1 MATKTSG
8 EIEKEFIDNLKDSTG
23 KDLADWLCEI
33 KSSNLEKRNDIL
45 NLLKTDYHFGHMN
58 ASLLAG
64 IYANGGK
71 PVYGNTNELLENQF
85 VKAETMRPLYDSL
98 IKQIKNTFPNAA
110 VLPKKT
116 YISILEKREFA
127 AINIKKTELRIG
139 FDLGDRPFDEIVCK
153 SKLTGPMPRISHQL
167 TLIGEEQINGGLI
180 ELLQKSYSRSH

>member
-8 EIEKEFIDNLKDSTG
+8 EIEKEFIDNLKKSTG
-23 KDLADWLCEI
+23 KDLTDWLSEI

-64 IYANGGK
+64 IYSNDGK
-71 PVYGNTNELLENQF
+71 PVYDSTDELLENQF
-85 VKAETMRPLYDSL
+85 AKAETVRPLYDSL
-98 IKQIKNTFPNAA
+98 IKQIKNAFPDAT

-167 TLIGEEQINGGLI
+167 IITEEKQINSGLI
-180 ELLQKSYSRSH
+180 ELLQKSRSRSH